1 MDLDS
6 DYLAYF
12 ASPNPKIF
20 LFLQPQTLKPF
31 VLETPDPDPEPF
43 IGLLSVVS
51 SNFFTGFNVNA
62 IIGLVVLC
70 LLLIASA
77 LISSSE
83 TAFFSLQPAD
93 IDDLES
99 RNDQKSKLVLKLR
112 EKPKTLLATILIGN
126 NFVNVTITLLATYI
140 MSQLFDMA
148 NYPVAAFLL
157 EVVVVTSLILII
169 GEITPKIYASKRP
182 IKVAHFMARP
192 LRFLIGFFKPLSK
205 PLINSTSFMD
215 KHLEKKKGEISMEDL
230 STAVEIATEE
240 STPIEEKQMLK
251 GIASFSEKEVSGV
264 MIPRVDIVGIEQG
277 MAFPDML
284 ATVIK
289 SGFSRIP
296 VYDESIDKVIG
307 ILYVKDLL
315 PYLDA
320 ESYEWQKLVRPAFY
334 VPENRK
340 INDLFQ
346 DFREKKIHIAIV
358 VDEYGGTSG
367 LITMEDVIEEIVG
380 EINDEFD
387 KEQTESHYKKIDD
400 STYLFKAQTSL
411 VDFCKV
417 FSLSEDYFEPI
428 QGEADTLAGLILEM
442 EGRIPEKGFSFR
454 FEKFHF
460 EIIDADNKRIKEV
473 KVFVE
478 EE

>member
-1 MDLDS
+1 M
-6 DYLAYF
+6 
-12 ASPNPKIF
+12 
-20 LFLQPQTLKPF
+20 
-31 VLETPDPDPEPF
+31 ETPDPDPL
-43 IGLLSVVS
+43 IGLLTVVS
-51 SNFFTGFNVNA
+51 SNFYKGFTEQPISA
-62 IIGLVVLC
+62 IIGLAALV

-99 RNDQKSKLVLKLR
+99 RNDVKSKLVLKLR

-126 NFVNVTITLLATYI
+126 NFVNVTITLLSTYI
-140 MSQLFDMA
+140 MALLFDMV

-157 EVVVVTSLILII
+157 EVVIVTSLILIV
-169 GEITPKIYASKRP
+169 GEITPKIYAGKRP
-182 IKVAHFMARP
+182 VKVARFMARP
-192 LRFLIGFFKPLSK
+192 LRFLISFFKPLSK
-205 PLINSTSFMD
+205 PLVNSTSFMD
-215 KHLEKKKGEISMEDL
+215 KHLEKKKGDISMEDL
-230 STAVEIATEE
+230 STAVDIATED
-240 STPIEEKQMLK
+240 STPLDEKQMLK
-251 GIASFSEKEVSGV
+251 GIASFSEKEVSNV
-264 MIPRVDIVGIEQG
+264 MIPRVDIIGVEKN
-277 MAFPDML
+277 MEFTEML
-284 ATVIK
+284 AIVIK

-296 VYDESIDKVIG
+296 VYEETMDKVSG

-320 ESYEWQKLVRPAFY
+320 QSYEWQKLIRPAFF

-387 KEQTESHYKKIDD
+387 EANLEEHYTKQDD
-400 STYLFKAQTSL
+400 GSYLFKAQTSI

-417 FSLSEDYFEPI
+417 FGVDENYFEPM
-428 QGEADTLAGLILEM
+428 QGEADTLAGLILEI
-442 EGRIPEKGFSFR
+442 EGRIPEIGFKFN
-454 FEKFHF
+454 FEKFHM
-460 EIIDADNKRIKEV
+460 EITDADTKRIKEV
-473 KVFVE
+473 KVVFDE
-478 EE
+478 E

>member
-1 MDLDS
+1 M
-6 DYLAYF
+6 
-12 ASPNPKIF
+12 
-20 LFLQPQTLKPF
+20 
-31 VLETPDPDPEPF
+31 ETPDPDPL
-43 IGLLSVVS
+43 IGLLTVVS
-51 SNFFTGFNVNA
+51 SNFFTGFTVNA
-62 IIGLVVLC
+62 IIGLLVLC
-70 LLLIASA
+70 LLLVASA
-77 LISSSE
+77 MISSSE

-93 IDDLES
+93 IDHLES
-99 RNDQKSKLVLKLR
+99 SEDAKNQLVLKLL
-112 EKPKTLLATILIGN
+112 EKPKSLLATILIGN

-148 NYPVAAFLL
+148 NYPVAAFFL
-157 EVVVVTSLILII
+157 EVVIVTSLILIV
-169 GEITPKIYASKRP
+169 GEITPKIYAGKCP
-182 IKVAHFMARP
+182 TKVARFMARP
-192 LRFLIGFFKPLSK
+192 LRFLIGMFKPLSK
-205 PLINSTSFMD
+205 LLVNSTSFMD

-230 STAVEIATEE
+230 STAVDIATEE
-240 STPIEEKQMLK
+240 STPSDEKQMLK

-264 MIPRVDIVGIEQG
+264 MIPRVDIIGVEKSIDFAE
-277 MAFPDML
+277 ML
-284 ATVIK
+284 AIVIK

-296 VYDESIDKVIG
+296 VYDETLDQVEG

-320 ESYEWQKLVRPAFY
+320 ESYEWQKLIRPAFY

-387 KEQTESHYKKIDD
+387 EASVEEHYKKQDD
-400 STYLFKAQTSL
+400 GSYLFKAQTSI

-417 FSLSEDYFEPI
+417 FGVDEDYFEPM
-428 QGEADTLAGLILEM
+428 QGEADTLAGLILEI
-442 EGRIPEKGFSFR
+442 EGRIPEIGFKFNFER
-454 FEKFHF
+454 FHM
-460 EIIDADNKRIKEV
+460 EITDADTKRIKEV
-473 KVFVE
+473 KVVFDE
-478 EE
+478 E

>member
-1 MDLDS
+1 MLINHKT
-6 DYLAYF
+6 YLISEVFCTF
-12 ASPNPKIF
+12 AAQNIKH
-20 LFLQPQTLKPF
+20 TA
-31 VLETPDPDPEPF
+31 LETPDPDPL
-43 IGLLSVVS
+43 IGLLNVVS
-51 SNFFTGFNVNA
+51 NNFFTGFTVNA
-62 IIGLVVLC
+62 IIGIVVLC

-77 LISSSE
+77 LISGSE

-99 RNDQKSKLVLKLR
+99 RNDAKSKQVLKLR
-112 EKPKTLLATILIGN
+112 EIPKTLLATILIGN
-126 NFVNVTITLLATYI
+126 NFVNVTITLLSTYI
-140 MSQLFDMA
+140 MAQLFDMA
-148 NYPVAAFLL
+148 NHPVAAFLL
-157 EVVVVTSLILII
+157 EVVIVTSLILIV
-169 GEITPKIYASKRP
+169 GEITPKIFASKRP
-182 IKVAHFMARP
+182 ASMSRFMARP
-192 LRFLIGFFKPLSK
+192 LRFLVGLFKPLSK
-205 PLINSTSFMD
+205 LLVNSTSFMD
-215 KHLEKKKGEISMEDL
+215 RHLERKKGEISMEDL

-240 STPIEEKQMLK
+240 STPLEEKQMLK

-264 MIPRVDIVGIEQG
+264 MIPRVDIIGVEKD
-277 MAFPDML
+277 MEFTAML

-296 VYDESIDKVIG
+296 VYDETMDKVEG

-320 ESYEWQKLVRPAFY
+320 QSYEWQKLIRPAFY

-387 KEQTESHYKKIDD
+387 EANVEEHYKKLDD
-400 STYLFKAQTSL
+400 GSYLFKAQTSI

-417 FSLSEDYFEPI
+417 FEVDEDYFEPM
-428 QGEADTLAGLILEM
+428 QGEADTLAGLILEI
-442 EGRIPEKGFSFR
+442 EGRIPEIGFKFN
-454 FEKFHF
+454 FEKFHM
-460 EIIDADNKRIKEV
+460 EITDADTKRIKEV
-473 KVFVE
+473 KVMYDE
-478 EE
+478 E

>member
-1 MDLDS
+1 M
-6 DYLAYF
+6 
-12 ASPNPKIF
+12 
-20 LFLQPQTLKPF
+20 
-31 VLETPDPDPEPF
+31 ETPDPDPL
-43 IGLLSVVS
+43 IGLLTVVS
-51 SNFFTGFNVNA
+51 NNFFTGFTANA
-62 IIGLVVLC
+62 IIGMVVLC

-83 TAFFSLQPAD
+83 TAFFSLHPAD
-93 IDDLES
+93 IADLEQRDDAKS
-99 RNDQKSKLVLKLR
+99 RLVLSLR

-140 MSQLFDMA
+140 MAQLFDMA
-148 NYPVAAFLL
+148 NHPVAAFLI
-157 EVVVVTSLILII
+157 EVLVVTSLILIV
-169 GEITPKIYASKRP
+169 GEITPKIYAGKRP
-182 IKVAHFMARP
+182 VKVARFMART
-192 LRFLIGFFKPLSK
+192 LNFLNGLFKPLSRM
-205 PLINSTSFMD
+205 LVNSTSFMD

-240 STPIEEKQMLK
+240 STPPEEKQMLK

-264 MIPRVDIVGIEQG
+264 MIPRIDIVGVEQG
-277 MAFPDML
+277 MEFLDML

-296 VYDESIDKVIG
+296 VYDETLDKVTG

-320 ESYEWQKLVRPAFY
+320 QSYEWQKLVRPAFF

-367 LITMEDVIEEIVG
+367 LITMEDIIEEIVG

-387 KEQTESHYKKIDD
+387 EGNTEEHYKKLDD
-400 STYLFKAQTSL
+400 GSYLFKAQTSI

-417 FSLSEDYFEPI
+417 FGVDEGYFEPM
-428 QGEADTLAGLILEM
+428 QGEADTLAGLILEI
-442 EGRIPEKGFSFR
+442 EGRIPEIGFKFN
-454 FEKFHF
+454 FEKFHL
-460 EIIDADNKRIKEV
+460 EITDADQRRIKEV
-473 KVFVE
+473 KVVFDE
-478 EE
+478 E

>member
-1 MDLDS
+1 MVG
-6 DYLAYF
+6 A
-12 ASPNPKIF
+12 I
-20 LFLQPQTLKPF
+20 
-31 VLETPDPDPEPF
+31 
-43 IGLLSVVS
+43 ILSS
-51 SNFFTGFNVNA
+51 FFTGFTVNA
-62 IIGLVVLC
+62 VIGLVVLC
-70 LLLIASA
+70 LLLLASA

-83 TAFFSLQPAD
+83 TSFFSLKPAD
-93 IDDLES
+93 IDNLES
-99 RNDQKSKLVLKLR
+99 CDDVKSRLVLKLR
-112 EKPKTLLATILIGN
+112 EQPKTLLATILIGN
-126 NFVNVTITLLATYI
+126 NFVNVTITLLATYV
-140 MSQLFDMA
+140 MAQLFDMA

-157 EVVVVTSLILII
+157 EVVIVTSLILIA

-182 IKVAHFMARP
+182 VKVARFMARP
-192 LRFLIGFFKPLSK
+192 LRFLNGLFKPMSK
-205 PLINSTSFMD
+205 LLVGSTSFMD

-230 STAVEIATEE
+230 STAVDIATEA
-240 STPIEEKQMLK
+240 STPSDEKQMLK

-264 MIPRVDIVGIEQG
+264 MIPRVDIIGVEKG
-277 MAFPDML
+277 MEFTEML
-284 ATVIK
+284 SVVIN

-296 VYDESIDKVIG
+296 VYDETLDKVEG

-320 ESYEWQKLVRPAFY
+320 ESYEWQKLIRPAFF

-387 KEQTESHYKKIDD
+387 TVKEEEHYQKLDD
-400 STYLFKAQTSL
+400 GSYLFKAQTSI

-417 FSLSEDYFEPI
+417 FGVDEDYFEPM
-428 QGEADTLAGLILEM
+428 QGEADTLAGLILEI
-442 EGRIPEKGFSFR
+442 EGRIPEIGFKFD
-454 FEKFHF
+454 FEKFHM
-460 EIIDADNKRIKEV
+460 EITDADTKRIKEV
-473 KVFVE
+473 KVVFDE
-478 EE
+478 E

>member
-1 MDLDS
+1 M
-6 DYLAYF
+6 
-12 ASPNPKIF
+12 
-20 LFLQPQTLKPF
+20 
-31 VLETPDPDPEPF
+31 ETPDPDPL
-43 IGLLSVVS
+43 IGLLTVVS
-51 SNFFTGFNVNA
+51 NNFFTGFTVNA
-62 IIGLVVLC
+62 IIGMAVLC

-99 RNDQKSKLVLKLR
+99 LNDAKSQLVLKLR
-112 EKPKTLLATILIGN
+112 EIPKTLLATILIGN
-126 NFVNVTITLLATYI
+126 NFINVTITLLSTYI
-140 MSQLFDMA
+140 MAQLFDMA

-157 EVVVVTSLILII
+157 EVVIVTSLILIV

-182 IKVAHFMARP
+182 IKMARFMARP
-192 LRFLIGFFKPLSK
+192 LHFLIVLFKPLSK
-205 PLINSTSFMD
+205 PLVNSTSFMD

-230 STAVEIATEE
+230 STAVDIATEE
-240 STPIEEKQMLK
+240 STPLEEKQMLK

-264 MIPRVDIVGIEQG
+264 MIPRIDIIGVEKE
-277 MAFPDML
+277 MDFTEML
-284 ATVIK
+284 AIVIK

-296 VYDESIDKVIG
+296 VYEETMDNVSG

-320 ESYEWQKLVRPAFY
+320 QSYEWQKLIRPAFF

-387 KEQTESHYKKIDD
+387 EANVEEHYKKQDD
-400 STYLFKAQTSL
+400 GSYLFKAQTSI

-417 FSLSEDYFEPI
+417 FGVDEGYFEPM
-428 QGEADTLAGLILEM
+428 QGEADTLAGLILEI
-442 EGRIPEKGFSFR
+442 EGRIPEIGFKFN
-454 FEKFHF
+454 FEKFQM
-460 EIIDADNKRIKEV
+460 EITDADTKRIKEV
-473 KVFVE
+473 KVIFDE
-478 EE
+478 E

>member
-1 MDLDS
+1 M
-6 DYLAYF
+6 
-12 ASPNPKIF
+12 
-20 LFLQPQTLKPF
+20 
-31 VLETPDPDPEPF
+31 ETPDPDPL
-43 IGLLSVVS
+43 IGLLTVVS
-51 SNFFTGFNVNA
+51 NNFFTGFTVNA

-70 LLLIASA
+70 LLLVASA
-77 LISSSE
+77 LISGSE

-93 IDDLES
+93 IDELES
-99 RNDQKSKLVLKLR
+99 RNDVKSQLALKLR
-112 EKPKTLLATILIGN
+112 ERPKTLLATILIGN
-126 NFVNVTITLLATYI
+126 NFVNVTITLLSTYI
-140 MSQLFDMA
+140 MMQLFDME
-148 NYPVAAFLL
+148 NHPIAAFLL
-157 EVVVVTSLILII
+157 EVVIVTSLILIV
-169 GEITPKIYASKRP
+169 GEITPKIFASKRP
-182 IKVAHFMARP
+182 IAVCRFMARP
-192 LRFLIGFFKPLSK
+192 LRFLNGLFKPLSK
-205 PLINSTSFMD
+205 LLVNSTSFID

-240 STPIEEKQMLK
+240 STPLEEKQMLK

-264 MIPRVDIVGIEQG
+264 MIPRIDIIGVEKN
-277 MAFPDML
+277 MDFSVML
-284 ATVIK
+284 ATVIR

-296 VYDESIDKVIG
+296 VYEGTLDKVSG

-320 ESYEWQKLVRPAFY
+320 QFYEWQKLIRPAFF

-387 KEQTESHYKKIDD
+387 QTNEEEHYKKLDD
-400 STYLFKAQTSL
+400 GSYLFKAQTSI

-417 FSLSEDYFEPI
+417 FGVDEDYFEPM
-428 QGEADTLAGLILEM
+428 QGEADTLAGLILEI
-442 EGRIPEKGFSFR
+442 EGRIPEIGFKFN
-454 FEKFHF
+454 FEKFHM
-460 EIIDADNKRIKEV
+460 EITDADRKRIKEV
-473 KVFVE
+473 KVVYDE
-478 EE
+478 E

>member
-1 MDLDS
+1 M
-6 DYLAYF
+6 
-12 ASPNPKIF
+12 
-20 LFLQPQTLKPF
+20 
-31 VLETPDPDPEPF
+31 ETPDPDPL
-43 IGLLSVVS
+43 IGLLNVVS
-51 SNFFTGFNVNA
+51 NNFFTGFTVNA
-62 IIGLVVLC
+62 IIGIVVLC

-77 LISSSE
+77 LISGSE

-99 RNDQKSKLVLKLR
+99 RNDAKSKQVLKLR
-112 EKPKTLLATILIGN
+112 EIPKTLLATILIGN
-126 NFVNVTITLLATYI
+126 NFVNVTITLLSTYI
-140 MSQLFDMA
+140 MAQLFDLV
-148 NYPVAAFLL
+148 NHPAATFIL
-157 EVVVVTSLILII
+157 EVVIVTSLILIV
-169 GEITPKIYASKRP
+169 GEITPKIFASKRP
-182 IKVAHFMARP
+182 ASVARFMARP
-192 LRFLIGFFKPLSK
+192 LRVLIGLFKPLSK
-205 PLINSTSFMD
+205 LLVNSTSFMD
-215 KHLEKKKGEISMEDL
+215 RHLERKKGEISMEDL

-240 STPIEEKQMLK
+240 STPLEEKQMLK
-251 GIASFSEKEVSGV
+251 GIASFSEKEVSSV
-264 MIPRVDIVGIEQG
+264 MIPRVDIIGVEKG
-277 MAFPDML
+277 MEFTAML

-296 VYDESIDKVIG
+296 VYDETLDKVEG

-320 ESYEWQKLVRPAFY
+320 QSYEWQKLIRPAFF

-387 KEQTESHYKKIDD
+387 EANVEEHYKKLDD
-400 STYLFKAQTSL
+400 GSYLFKAQTSI

-417 FSLSEDYFEPI
+417 FEVDEDYFEPM
-428 QGEADTLAGLILEM
+428 QADTLAGLILEI
-442 EGRIPEKGFSFR
+442 EGRIPEIGFKFN
-454 FEKFHF
+454 FEKFHM
-460 EIIDADNKRIKEV
+460 EITDADPKRIKEV
-473 KVFVE
+473 KVVFDE
-478 EE
+478 E

>member
-1 MDLDS
+1 M
-6 DYLAYF
+6 
-12 ASPNPKIF
+12 
-20 LFLQPQTLKPF
+20 
-31 VLETPDPDPEPF
+31 ETPDPDPL
-43 IGLLSVVS
+43 IGLLTVVS
-51 SNFFTGFNVNA
+51 NNFFTGFTVNA
-62 IIGLVVLC
+62 TIGLVVLC

-83 TAFFSLQPAD
+83 TAFFSLKPAD

-99 RNDQKSKLVLKLR
+99 RDDAKSKLVLALR

-126 NFVNVTITLLATYI
+126 NFVNVSITLLATYV
-140 MSQLFDMA
+140 MAQSFDMES
-148 NYPVAAFLL
+148 YPALAFLL
-157 EVVVVTSLILII
+157 EVVIVTSLILIV

-182 IKVAHFMARP
+182 IKVARFMARS
-192 LRFLIGFFKPLSK
+192 LRILNAMLKPLSK
-205 PLINSTSFMD
+205 LLVTSTSFID
-215 KHLEKKKGEISMEDL
+215 KHLQKKKGEISVEDL

-240 STPIEEKQMLK
+240 STPTDEKRMLK

-264 MIPRVDIVGIEQG
+264 MIPRVDIIGVEHE
-277 MAFPDML
+277 MPFADML
-284 ATVIK
+284 AIVIK

-296 VYDESIDKVIG
+296 VYDDSLDKVNG

-320 ESYEWQKLVRPAFY
+320 ESYEWQKLVRPAFF

-387 KEQTESHYKKIDD
+387 EANLEEHYTKLDD
-400 STYLFKAQTSL
+400 GSYLFKAQTSI

-417 FSLSEDYFEPI
+417 FGVDEDYFEPM
-428 QGEADTLAGLILEM
+428 QGEADTLAGLILEI
-442 EGRIPEKGFSFR
+442 EGRIPEIGFKFN
-454 FEKFHF
+454 FEKFQM
-460 EIIDADNKRIKEV
+460 EITDADPKRIKEV
-473 KVFVE
+473 KVIFDE
-478 EE
+478 E

>member
-1 MDLDS
+1 M
-6 DYLAYF
+6 
-12 ASPNPKIF
+12 
-20 LFLQPQTLKPF
+20 
-31 VLETPDPDPEPF
+31 ETPDPDPL
-43 IGLLSVVS
+43 IGLLTVVS
-51 SNFFTGFNVNA
+51 NNFYKGFTEQPISA
-62 IIGLVVLC
+62 IIGLAVLV

-93 IDDLES
+93 IDELES
-99 RNDQKSKLVLKLR
+99 RTDVKSKLVLKLR
-112 EKPKTLLATILIGN
+112 ETPKTLLATILIVN
-126 NFVNVTITLLATYI
+126 NFVNVTITLLSTYI
-140 MSQLFDMA
+140 MALLFDMV

-157 EVVVVTSLILII
+157 EVVIVTSLILIV
-169 GEITPKIYASKRP
+169 GEITPKIYAGKRP
-182 IKVAHFMARP
+182 VTVARFMARP

-205 PLINSTSFMD
+205 PLVNSTSFMD
-215 KHLEKKKGEISMEDL
+215 KHLEKKKGDISMEDL
-230 STAVEIATEE
+230 STAVDIATEE
-240 STPIEEKQMLK
+240 STPLDEKQMLK
-251 GIASFSEKEVSGV
+251 GIASFSEKEVSSV
-264 MIPRVDIVGIEQG
+264 MIPRVDIIGVEKN
-277 MAFPDML
+277 MEFTEML
-284 ATVIK
+284 AIVIK

-296 VYDESIDKVIG
+296 VYDETMDKVSG

-320 ESYEWQKLVRPAFY
+320 QSYEWQKLIRPAFF

-387 KEQTESHYKKIDD
+387 ETNKEEHYTKLDD
-400 STYLFKAQTSL
+400 GSYLFKAQTSI

-417 FSLSEDYFEPI
+417 FGVDENYFEPM
-428 QGEADTLAGLILEM
+428 QGEADTLAGLILEI
-442 EGRIPEKGFSFR
+442 EGRIPEIGFKFN
-454 FEKFHF
+454 FEKFNM
-460 EIIDADNKRIKEV
+460 EITDADTKRIKEV
-473 KVFVE
+473 KVVFDE
-478 EE
+478 E